1 MMLRPPFLAVLCLL
15 VSGLT
20 AAAQELPAPTDS
32 HVLDLA
38 EVLDATAE
46 ARIDRLLAD
55 TEASTGVE
63 MEVVTMT
70 DIASHGGAG
79 ERLEAYAASLLQTWE
94 IGSPEKNDGIL
105 ILVTTEPA
113 EARVALG
120 SGYAPVYDKRAAR
133 VLGTAVLPA
142 FRDGRIPEGI
152 EAGVISAREQL
163 ITPFLAGAPV
173 TATEGFETAAPEPP
187 TFLPYIL
194 LAGAILGTVAYFAL
208 RKARANK
215 TCPSCGDVT
224 LNRTFEVI
232 DPPTGDSEGSGIE
245 HRLCRSCGYTDREF
259 YLLTPS
265 MGGGYRRT
273 LRK

>member
-1 MMLRPPFLAVLCLL
+1 MIMRPPFLAVLCLL

-20 AAAQELPAPTDS
+20 AAAQELPTAPDG

-38 EVLDATAE
+38 GVLDATTE
-46 ARIDRLLAD
+46 ARIERLLAD

-70 DIASHGGAG
+70 DVARHGGAG
-79 ERLEAYAASLLQTWE
+79 ERLEAYAARLRQAWA
-94 IGSPEKNDGIL
+94 IGSPETNDGIL

-113 EARVALG
+113 EARIALG

-142 FRDGRIPEGI
+142 FRDGRIPDGI
-152 EAGVISAREQL
+152 EAGVISARDQL
-163 ITPFLAGAPV
+163 IAPFVAGAPV
-173 TATEGFETAAPEPP
+173 TATEGFDAAVPELPS
-187 TFLPYIL
+187 FLPYIL
-194 LAGAILGTVAYFAL
+194 LAGAILAVVAYLAL
-208 RKARANK
+208 RKARMQK
-215 TCPSCGDVT
+215 TCPSCGDLT

-232 DPPTGDSEGSGIE
+232 EAPSGGSEGSGIE
-245 HRLCRSCGYTDREF
+245 HRLCRSCGHTDRQF
-259 YLLTPS
+259 YLLKPG

-273 LRK
+273 LTK

>member
-1 MMLRPPFLAVLCLL
+1 MMLRPPSLAVLCLL
-15 VSGLT
+15 VSAWT
-20 AAAQELPAPTDS
+20 AVAQDLPVPSDS

-38 EVLDATAE
+38 EVLDATTE
-46 ARIDRLLAD
+46 ARIERLLAD
-55 TEASTGVE
+55 TEANTGVE

-70 DIASHGGAG
+70 DIARHGGAG
-79 ERLEAYAASLLQTWE
+79 EQLEAYAARLLQAWE
-94 IGSPEKNDGIL
+94 IGSPDRNDGIL

-113 EARVALG
+113 EARIALG
-120 SGYAPVYDKRAAR
+120 SGYATVYDKRAAR

-152 EAGVISAREQL
+152 EAGVILARDQVVA
-163 ITPFLAGAPV
+163 PFLTGAPV
-173 TATEGFETAAPEPP
+173 TATEGFESAAPQLPS
-187 TFLPYIL
+187 FMPYIL
-194 LAGAILGTVAYFAL
+194 LAAAILGTVAYLAL
-208 RKARANK
+208 RRARIAK
-215 TCPSCGDVT
+215 TCPSCGDLT

-232 DPPTGDSEGSGIE
+232 DPPTGQSEGSGIE

-259 YLLTPS
+259 YLLKPG